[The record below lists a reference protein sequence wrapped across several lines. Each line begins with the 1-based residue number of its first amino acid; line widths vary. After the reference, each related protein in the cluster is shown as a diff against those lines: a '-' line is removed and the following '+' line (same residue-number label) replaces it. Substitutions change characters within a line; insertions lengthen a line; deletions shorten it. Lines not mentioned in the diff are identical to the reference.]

1 MNSDANVREAQT
13 TLYNLQ
19 DEKNKAQFELDAAKD
34 LLAQDKETQKDLQQK
49 IEEEKVAIGTP
60 NRYWSF
66 FPLI

>member
-1 MNSDANVREAQT
+1 MNFDANVREAQT